1 MKTKICILLFFIALS
16 NLTFGQEWIYYEFTF
31 DISEIKNEKELDSI
45 SFKYIDGA
53 RTEVNA
59 IIFNTQKKQFKISYL
74 TMGGGPILVLVK
86 DTKKMHILLEGDA
99 RNLTFS
105 EFKKGFFKP
114 NDSSLIVWNDI
125 DRYIDWINDNELKE
139 LEIII
144 SAETGKE

>member
-1 MKTKICILLFFIALS
+1 MKNLIILISILITNFA
-16 NLTFGQEWIYYEFTF
+16 FGQEWMHYTFTF

-45 SFKYIDGA
+45 TFKYIEGP

-86 DTKKMHILLEGDA
+86 DAKKMHILLEGNA

-125 DRYIDWINDNELKE
+125 DRHIDWINDNELKE

-144 SAETGKE
+144 STETEKE